1 MRFLESESF
10 PRLVDDKL
18 GSRIADRC
26 WAIADP
32 YIRVSTNTSH
42 DIDIP
47 SISFIG
53 LGTDR

>member
-47 SISFIG
+47 SMSFIG